1 MLSRGLIPRYNRT
14 RMSGSNKEI
23 RFRGVGVSPGLAHG
37 VIHVVRDDLDDVVR
51 YQIEPPQI
59 GNEIARFEAA
69 LVQTRVQILEMQQK
83 IAEAIGAKDAAIFDA
98 HLLVVEDR
106 TLIDEVL
113 RRLETEHC
121 NVEWVFQE
129 VASNYA
135 ETLSKIDD
143 PYLRERALDIQDVT
157 RRIVRNLQGKAPK
170 TFLAAAEPHILVAHN
185 LTPSDT
191 AAMNR
196 QFVLGIATDL
206 GSRTSHTAIIVRS
219 LNIPAVVGLHD
230 ATHKLENG
238 QHVLLDGYT
247 GLLIVDP
254 TAETLSYYGEVEL
267 RKGLVAKELRR
278 LRETTSTTSDG
289 RHIVLSANIELPGDV
304 DAVAENGAEGVG
316 LYRTEFLFV
325 NRDSLPSEEEQ
336 YQTYR
341 QVAERV
347 HPNPLI
353 IRTFDLGGDK
363 LAIGA
368 VDIGDELNPFLGW
381 RAIRFCLENIDIFK
395 TQLRAILRAG
405 EVGNVKLMFP
415 MISGLEE
422 LRKAKQ
428 VLEECRREF
437 GDGKIAKME
446 VGAMIEIP
454 SAAISADSLAREV
467 DFFSIGTND
476 LIQYAIAVDRVNE
489 RIAHLYEPTH
499 PAVLRLLKMIADA
512 AHSNNIWVGVCG
524 EMAADIAL
532 IPLLLGLGMD
542 ELSVGATSVPQVKM
556 AVRSLAIP
564 ECRQLVDDVLQL
576 QTPSEILGRCLE
588 LATKRY
594 GDLLG

>member
-1 MLSRGLIPRYNRT
+1 
-14 RMSGSNKEI
+14 MSGDNKEI
-23 RFRGVGVSPGLAHG
+23 RFRGAGVSPGLARG
-37 VIHVVRDDLDDVVR
+37 VIHVVRDDLDDVAR
-51 YQIEPPQI
+51 YHIEPSQI

-113 RRLETEHC
+113 RRLETERC

-157 RRIVRNLQGKAPK
+157 RRIIRNLQGKAPK
-170 TFLAAAEPHILVAHN
+170 PMLSTAEPHILVAHN

-191 AAMNR
+191 ATMNR
-196 QFVLGIATDL
+196 QLVLGIATDL
-206 GSRTSHTAIIVRS
+206 GSRTSHTAIIARS

-230 ATHKLENG
+230 ATEKLESG

-247 GLLIVDP
+247 GVLIVDP
-254 TAETLSYYGEVEL
+254 TPETLSYYGEIEV
-267 RKGLVAKELRR
+267 RKDRVTKELRQ
-278 LRETTSTTSDG
+278 LREIPSTTSDG

-304 DAVAENGAEGVG
+304 EAVSENGAEGIG

-325 NRDSLPSEEEQ
+325 NRDTLPSEEEQ

-341 QVAERV
+341 RVAERV
-347 HPNPLI
+347 KPNPLI

-363 LAIGA
+363 LAVGT
-368 VDIGDELNPFLGW
+368 VDVGDELNPFLGW

-395 TQLRAILRAG
+395 TQLRAIWRASA
-405 EVGNVKLMFP
+405 VGNVKIMFP

-422 LRKAKQ
+422 LRHAKA
-428 VLEECRREF
+428 VLDECRQEV
-437 GDGKIAKME
+437 GEKKTGKME

-454 SAAISADSLAREV
+454 SAAISADALAREV
-467 DFFSIGTND
+467 DFFSVGTND
-476 LIQYAIAVDRVNE
+476 LIQYTIAVDRVNE

-512 AHSNNIWVGVCG
+512 AHANKIWVGVCG
-524 EMAADIAL
+524 EMARDVATIPIL
-532 IPLLLGLGMD
+532 IGLGMD
-542 ELSVGATSVPQVKM
+542 ELSVGATSVPRVKM
-556 AVRSLAIP
+556 AVRSLAVP
-564 ECRQLVDDVLQL
+564 ECQQLVDEVLQL
-576 QTPSEILGRCLE
+576 QTSSEILARCLE

>member
-1 MLSRGLIPRYNRT
+1 
-14 RMSGSNKEI
+14 MSGDNKET
-23 RFRGVGVSPGLAHG
+23 RFQGVGVSPGLARG

-51 YQIEPPQI
+51 YHIEPSQI

-113 RRLETEHC
+113 RRLETERC

-143 PYLRERALDIQDVT
+143 PYLRERARDIQDVT

-170 TFLAAAEPHILVAHN
+170 PMLSTAEPHILVAHN

-191 AAMNR
+191 ATMNR
-196 QFVLGIATDL
+196 QLVLGIATDL
-206 GSRTSHTAIIVRS
+206 GSRTSHTAIIARS

-230 ATHKLENG
+230 ATEKLESG

-247 GLLIVDP
+247 GVVIVDP
-254 TAETLSYYGEVEL
+254 TPETLSYYGEVQIK
-267 RKGLVAKELRR
+267 KGLVAKELRQ
-278 LRETTSTTSDG
+278 LRETSSTTSDG
-289 RHIVLSANIELPGDV
+289 RHIVLSANIELPTDV
-304 DAVAENGAEGVG
+304 EAVAENGAEGIG

-325 NRDSLPSEEEQ
+325 NRDTLPSEEEQ
-336 YQTYR
+336 YETYR
-341 QVAERV
+341 KVAEQV
-347 HPNPLI
+347 KPNPLI

-363 LAIGA
+363 LAAGV
-368 VDIGDELNPFLGW
+368 VDVGDELNPFLGW

-395 TQLRAILRAG
+395 PQLRAILRASA
-405 EVGNVKLMFP
+405 VGNVKIMFP

-422 LRKAKQ
+422 LRHAKA
-428 VLEECRREF
+428 VLDECRKEI
-437 GDGKIAKME
+437 GEKKSGQME
-446 VGAMIEIP
+446 AGAMIEIQ
-454 SAAISADSLAREV
+454 SAAISADALAREV

-476 LIQYAIAVDRVNE
+476 LIQYTIAVDRVNE

-512 AHSNNIWVGVCG
+512 AHAHDIWVGVCG
-524 EMAADIAL
+524 EMAGDIAL
-532 IPLLLGLGMD
+532 IPLLLGLGVD
-542 ELSVGATSVPQVKM
+542 ELSASATLVPRVKR
-556 AVRSLAIP
+556 AVQSLTIP
-564 ECRQLVDDVLQL
+564 ECQQLVAEALKL
-576 QTPSEILGRCLE
+576 ETPSEILARCLK
-588 LATKRY
+588 LADKRY
-594 GDLLG
+594 GYLLG

>member
-1 MLSRGLIPRYNRT
+1 LIFLYNRT
-14 RMSGSNKEI
+14 RMSGDNKEI
-23 RFRGVGVSPGLAHG
+23 RFRGAGVSPGLARA

-51 YQIEPPQI
+51 YHIEPSQI

-113 RRLETEHC
+113 RRLETERC

-143 PYLRERALDIQDVT
+143 PYLRERAVDMQDVT

-170 TFLAAAEPHILVAHN
+170 PVFSTAEPHILIAHN
-185 LTPSDT
+185 LTPSD
-191 AAMNR
+191 AASMDR
-196 QFVLGIATDL
+196 QLVLGIATDL
-206 GSRTSHTAIIVRS
+206 GSRTSHTAIIARS

-230 ATHKLENG
+230 ATEKLESG

-254 TAETLSYYGEVEL
+254 TAETLSYYGEIEI
-267 RKGLVAKELRR
+267 RKGQVTKELKQ

-304 DAVAENGAEGVG
+304 DAVAENGAEGIG

-325 NRDSLPSEEEQ
+325 NRDTLPSEEEQ
-336 YQTYR
+336 YETYR
-341 QVAERV
+341 KVAEQV
-347 HPNPLI
+347 KPNPLI

-363 LAIGA
+363 LAVGA
-368 VDIGDELNPFLGW
+368 VDVGDELNPFLGW

-395 TQLRAILRAG
+395 TQLRAILRASA
-405 EVGNVKLMFP
+405 VGNVKIMFP

-422 LRKAKQ
+422 LRHAKA
-428 VLEECRREF
+428 VLDECRNEV
-437 GDGKIAKME
+437 GEKKSGKME

-476 LIQYAIAVDRVNE
+476 LIQYTIAVDRVNE

-512 AHSNNIWVGVCG
+512 AHTNDIWVGVCG
-524 EMAADIAL
+524 EMARDVAT
-532 IPLLLGLGMD
+532 IPILVGLGMD
-542 ELSVGATSVPQVKM
+542 ELSVGATSVPRVKM
-556 AVRSLAIP
+556 AVRSLAVP
-564 ECRQLVDDVLQL
+564 ECQQLVNEVLQL
-576 QTPSEILGRCLE
+576 QTSSEILARCLE

>member
-1 MLSRGLIPRYNRT
+1 
-14 RMSGSNKEI
+14 MSGDNKEI
-23 RFRGVGVSPGLAHG
+23 RFRGAGVSPGLARG
-37 VIHVVRDDLDDVVR
+37 VIHVVRDDLDDVPR
-51 YQIEPPQI
+51 YHIEPAQI

-113 RRLETEHC
+113 RRLEAERC
-121 NVEWVFQE
+121 NVEWVFEE

-143 PYLRERALDIQDVT
+143 PYLRERAVDMQDVT
-157 RRIVRNLQGKAPK
+157 RRIVRNLQGKGPK
-170 TFLAAAEPHILVAHN
+170 PMFSAAEPHILVAHN

-191 AAMNR
+191 ATMNR
-196 QFVLGIATDL
+196 ELVLGIATDL
-206 GSRTSHTAIIVRS
+206 GSRTSHTAIIARS

-230 ATHKLENG
+230 ATEKLESG

-247 GLLIVDP
+247 GLVIVDP
-254 TAETLSYYGEVEL
+254 TLETLSYYGEIQIK
-267 RKGLVAKELRR
+267 KGQVAKELKQ

-289 RHIVLSANIELPGDV
+289 RHIVLSANIELPSDV
-304 DAVAENGAEGVG
+304 EAVAENGAEGIG

-325 NRDSLPSEEEQ
+325 NRDTLPSEEEQ
-336 YQTYR
+336 YETYR
-341 QVAERV
+341 KVAEQV
-347 HPNPLI
+347 KPNPLI

-363 LAIGA
+363 LAEGV
-368 VDIGDELNPFLGW
+368 VDVGDELNPFLGW

-395 TQLRAILRAG
+395 TQLRAILRASA
-405 EVGNVKLMFP
+405 VGNVKIMFP

-422 LRKAKQ
+422 LRHAKA
-428 VLEECRREF
+428 VLDECRKEI
-437 GDGKIAKME
+437 GEKISGKME

-454 SAAISADSLAREV
+454 SAAISADVLAREV

-476 LIQYAIAVDRVNE
+476 LIQYTIAVDRVNE

-512 AHSNNIWVGVCG
+512 AHANDIWVGVCG
-524 EMAADIAL
+524 EMARDVATIPIL
-532 IPLLLGLGMD
+532 IGLGMD
-542 ELSVGATSVPQVKM
+542 ELSVGATSVPRVKM
-556 AVRSLAIP
+556 AVRSLAVP
-564 ECRQLVDDVLQL
+564 ECQELVNEVLQL
-576 QTPSEILGRCLE
+576 HTSSEILARCLD

>member
-1 MLSRGLIPRYNRT
+1 
-14 RMSGSNKEI
+14 MSGDSKEI
-23 RFRGVGVSPGLAHG
+23 RFQGAGVSPGIARG
-37 VIHVVRDDLDDVVR
+37 VIHVVRDDFDDVIR
-51 YQIEPPQI
+51 YPIERSEI

-113 RRLETEHC
+113 RRLESERC

-170 TFLAAAEPHILVAHN
+170 PLLSASQPHILLAHN

-191 AAMNR
+191 ATMDR
-196 QFVLGIATDL
+196 QLVIGIATDL
-206 GSRTSHTAIIVRS
+206 GSRTSHTAIIARS

-230 ATHKLENG
+230 ITNKLETG
-238 QHVLLDGYT
+238 RHVLLDGYT
-247 GLLIVDP
+247 GVLIVDP
-254 TAETLSYYGEVEL
+254 NPETLSYYGEVET
-267 RKGLVAKELRR
+267 RKGQVTKDLKQ
-278 LRETTSTTSDG
+278 LRETISATRDG
-289 RHIVLSANIELPGDV
+289 KHIVLSANIELPSDV
-304 DAVAENGAEGVG
+304 EAVAENGAEGIG

-325 NRDSLPSEEEQ
+325 NRDTLPSEEEQ
-336 YQTYR
+336 YETYR
-341 QVAERV
+341 RVAEQVRP
-347 HPNPLI
+347 HPLI

-363 LAIGA
+363 LAGGM
-368 VDIGDELNPFLGW
+368 VDAGDELNPFLGW

-395 TQLRAILRAG
+395 TQLRAIIRASA
-405 EVGNVKLMFP
+405 VGNVKIMFP

-422 LRKAKQ
+422 LRHAKEI
-428 VLEECRREF
+428 LDECRREL
-437 GDGKIAKME
+437 DESKIDRME

-454 SAAISADSLAREV
+454 SAAISADGLAREV

-476 LIQYAIAVDRVNE
+476 LIQYTIAVDRVNE

-499 PAVLRLLKMIADA
+499 PSVLRLLKMVADA
-512 AHSNNIWVGVCG
+512 AHAHDIWVGVCG
-524 EMAADIAL
+524 EMARDVSL
-532 IPLLLGLGMD
+532 VPLLIGLDID
-542 ELSVGATSVPQVKM
+542 ELSVGATSVPRVKM
-556 AVRSLAIP
+556 AVRSLSVP
-564 ECRQLVDDVLQL
+564 ECRELVEDALRL
-576 QTPSEILGRCLE
+576 TTSSEILARCLD
-588 LATKRY
+588 LATQRY